1 MNLFKSLT
9 FLSGILLS
17 VVPGVKADVTYYE
30 LQPSNAKPISSL
42 TSIKISFPEAKFL
55 GMYGS
60 DLDGVTLTKV
70 DDPSVVY
77 VPFRIQYSTF
87 EASNSETFS
96 LKLRGSSDSQA
107 AVITDPGEY
116 RLHFPAEC
124 FNLCGSWYAHIAYS
138 EEINEIYTISP
149 GGSGGY
155 DDYMNLSEITVT
167 PASGRSL
174 RELDEIKL
182 KFPVSGNDIIEVTD
196 VSVITMKRTGENP
209 QNYVVA
215 ESTTDE
221 NTLVL
226 RFRRADSVYDLV
238 ESIYEPGEYAVDI
251 PEGAVRIYGSTTVNP
266 RMELNYTIAGD
277 PSGMFS
283 DPILTPRPGT
293 VKEISDIVITYPG
306 LTDGFNFPEGVTDI
320 TPYLATQVYLRKLN
334 NDPYSQRYWDL
345 YSARLVGANKVRLR
359 FKDRVASTP
368 EPVAVSISTP
378 GDYQL
383 TVKANVFKAK
393 GSETIF
399 NQRIEALYSIT
410 GGTSDNPLENYIL
423 SPADGARVGSFNTMQ
438 ITFPELADGVV
449 YPWEFGNI
457 RMVNAANPEEAYRAV
472 NVMTRGNTISW
483 GFNLTDYKYDDSLDF
498 SSPATYNITIDAGT
512 WADHTDPNLR
522 SPEITAAIT
531 VDPDLNFRYTLSPAD
546 GSVVETLS
554 GFTMAF
560 PEGVS
565 SPAIVEDAGIITIA
579 RSGDKAKHACAI
591 TDGDMVYIPLPE
603 ACLTGTYTLRIPAGA
618 VTQVNA
624 AGTTVPCPEITASV
638 KVTRPEHFSVKLN
651 PEPDSQ
657 VTGLPSVTITPVGR
671 SFRSFEINGHA
682 GNAVL
687 SGNGASYVMTASS
700 SSYSVALFLPA
711 DALLTP
717 GTYTLTVPEGFIN
730 IVDGNGLTSATDAIS
745 VRYFVTDY
753 VAPDLSAGIMFI
765 NEGAF
770 GSDYGSINFLSSD
783 YSEMYY
789 EVFRKVNKGMTL
801 GVTSQFGQIYKDKLL
816 VVSKQA
822 DYDTSGALLTVAD
835 AATLRMESQTSFP
848 PGADGRSVCVVSDSK
863 AYVGTSAGVYVFD
876 MFTAGFQGLIEGTK
890 SSSGAYA
897 DQIGDMILLGGK
909 VYAACQNQ
917 GVIVID
923 TATDTVISTLPLKNI
938 VTVFLTS
945 ENRLFAATDDPA
957 SAFVEI
963 NPATLSTTSWAVDNE
978 SMTLKP
984 SWAAWRKAPLA
995 TSMRY
1000 NTVYYA
1006 TRDKASVIASYD
1018 FDSGVATERFIS
1030 LPSADG
1036 RGYGLYGTGLSV
1048 DPVTGYVVLTAVQTS
1063 PEIHYNVNAVL
1074 FADPETGEVKERLTF
1089 FPKEGYWFPAMA
1101 VYPSGIDSSVIIP
1114 GADSVN
1120 APVAVYT
1127 IDGRYVASETTGLA
1141 PGLYVVRTGIESKK
1155 IIIK

>member
-1 MNLFKSLT
+1 MNLVKSLT
-9 FLSGILLS
+9 FLCGILLS
-17 VVPGVKADVTYYE
+17 VAPGIRADVTDYE

-42 TSIKISFPEAKFL
+42 SSIKISFPEVKFL
-55 GMYGS
+55 GMWGS
-60 DLDGVTLTKV
+60 DLSGVTLTKV

-124 FNLCGSWYAHIAYS
+124 FDLCGSWYSHIAYS

-155 DDYMNLSEITVT
+155 DNYMNASEITVT

-174 RELDEIKL
+174 RELNEITL
-182 KFPVSGNDIIEVTD
+182 KFPVSGNDIIEVPD
-196 VSVITMKRTGENP
+196 VSLITMKRTGENP

-215 ESTTDE
+215 ESTSDE
-221 NTLVL
+221 STLVL
-226 RFRRADSVYDLV
+226 RFRRADSAYDLV

-251 PEGAVRIYGSTTVNP
+251 PEGAVRIYGSSTVNP
-266 RMELNYTIAGD
+266 RMELNYTVTGD

-283 DPILTPRPGT
+283 DPVLTPGPGT
-293 VKEISDIVITYPG
+293 VKEIFDIVITYPG

-334 NDPYSQRYWDL
+334 NDVYSQRFYDL

-368 EPVAVSISTP
+368 EPVAVSITTP

-399 NQRIEALYSIT
+399 NQRIEALYTIA
-410 GGTSDNPLENYIL
+410 GGSSANPMDNYIL
-423 SPADGARVGSFNTMQ
+423 SPADGARVGSFNTMS

-457 RMVNAANPEEAYRAV
+457 RMVNAANPEETYRAV

-483 GFNLTDYKYDDSLDF
+483 GFNLSDYKYDDSLDF
-498 SSPATYNITIDAGT
+498 SSPATYNVTIDAGT
-512 WADHTDPNLR
+512 WADYTDTNLK
-522 SPEITAAIT
+522 SPGITASIT
-531 VDPDLNFRYTLSPAD
+531 VDPDLNFRYALSPAD
-546 GSVVETLS
+546 GSVVETLG
-554 GFTMAF
+554 GFTMTF
-560 PEGVS
+560 PEGIS

-579 RSGDKAKHACAI
+579 RAGDEAMRAHAV
-591 TDGDMVYIPLPE
+591 TDGNTVYIPLPD
-603 ACLTGTYTLRIPAGA
+603 ACITGTYTLRIPAGA

-624 AGTTVPCPEITASV
+624 AGMTVPCPEITASV
-638 KVTRPEHFSVKLN
+638 KVAQPEHFSLKLT
-651 PEPDSQ
+651 PEPDSR
-657 VTGLPSVTITPVGR
+657 VTGLPSVTITPAGG
-671 SFRSFEINGHA
+671 SFRSFEINGQA
-682 GNAVL
+682 GDAVL

-700 SSYSVALFLPA
+700 SLYSVALFPPE
-711 DALLTP
+711 DAVLTP
-717 GTYTLTVPEGFIN
+717 GTYTLTVPEGFIT
-730 IVDGNGLTSATDAIS
+730 IVDGNGLTSKTHAIS

-753 VAPDLSAGIMFI
+753 LAPDLAGGIMFI

-770 GSDYGSINFLSSD
+770 GSDYGSINFLNSD

-789 EVFRKVNKGMTL
+789 EVFRNVNKGMTL
-801 GVTSQFGQIYKDKLL
+801 GVTSQYGQIYNDKLL

-822 DYDTSGALLTVAD
+822 DYRKPGALLTVAD

-876 MFTAGFQGLIEGTK
+876 MSTAGFLGLIDGTG
-890 SSSGAYA
+890 SSSGVYA
-897 DQIGDMILLGGK
+897 DQIGDMTLLGGK
-909 VYAACQNQ
+909 VYAACQNR

-923 TATDTVISTLPLKNI
+923 TATDNVISTLPLKNI
-938 VTVFLTS
+938 ITVFLTS

-963 NPATLSTTSWAVDNE
+963 NPATLSTTTFAVDNE

-984 SWAAWRKAPLA
+984 SWTAWRKAPLA

-1006 TRDKASVIASYD
+1006 TSDKTSVIASYD
-1018 FDSGVATERFIS
+1018 FDSGVASERFIS
-1030 LPSADG
+1030 LPSVDG
-1036 RGYGLYGTGLSV
+1036 RGYGLYGTGVSV
-1048 DPVTGYVVLTAVQTS
+1048 DPFTGYVVLTAVQIS
-1063 PEIHYNVNAVL
+1063 PEIRYNVNAVF
-1074 FADPETGEVKERLTF
+1074 FADPESGEVKQRLTF
-1089 FPKEGYWFPAMA
+1089 FPREGYWFPAMA
-1101 VYPSGIDSSVIIP
+1101 VYPSDFDSSVRIP
-1114 GADSVN
+1114 EADSVN

-1127 IDGRYVASETTGLA
+1127 IDGRYVASETKGLA